1 MVFCGNSSAAG
12 FKYSTLSDEM
22 GKWDSSGTQA
32 LPVLSTQHFLTKWV
46 SGILQELKHCQF

>member
-32 LPVLSTQHFLTKWV
+32 LPVLSTSLIRHLEVIFL
-46 SGILQELKHCQF
+46 LQVYFPN